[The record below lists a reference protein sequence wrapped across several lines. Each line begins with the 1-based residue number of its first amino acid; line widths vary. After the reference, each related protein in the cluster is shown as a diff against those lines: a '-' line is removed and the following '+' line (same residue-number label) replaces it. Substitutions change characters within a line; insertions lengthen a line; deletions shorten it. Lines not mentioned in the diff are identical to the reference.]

1 MDPLTAIGL
10 VSNIL
15 QFLSFSHELLSS
27 AKDVFN
33 SPHGVTKEVQLLKLL
48 IQDVQ
53 ERSKAVGAV
62 LNGDTEAASSIKEIA
77 SECETIADQL
87 MEQLDSFQAKR
98 KGFARTLEAMRVTGK
113 FLWKKNEVYEMKASL
128 FELEHRLDKWLEK
141 RIER

>member
-15 QFLSFSHELLSS
+15 QFLSFGHELLSS

-33 SPHGVTKEVQLLKLL
+33 SPQGVTKEVQQLKIL

-53 ERSKAVGAV
+53 ERSKTVGTA

-77 SECETIADQL
+77 SECESVADQL
-87 MEQLDSFQAKR
+87 MKQLDSFQVKR
-98 KGFARTLEAMRVTGK
+98 TGLARKLEAIRVTGR
-113 FLWKKNEVYEMKASL
+113 FLWGKNEVYEMKARL
-128 FELEHRLDKWLEK
+128 FELEHRLDKWLEN
-141 RIER
+141 RIEK